1 MRKHFDFYGYNSPT
15 DGKFHVDNEV
25 YFLGEDFRN
34 VKRYKEYQNV
44 GFNILLLQ
52 HMNEYNGEE
61 WETSACKKCMDTA
74 LKSGIDKIIVS
85 DKRLKDLCIEPL
97 LVGEK
102 GKFSTEK
109 EFEDYVAF
117 CVEPYS
123 NHSAFYGV
131 QLFDEPALKY
141 LKEYAHVYRVIK
153 KLLPNAEVQCN
164 LLNMVAHPLIASNP
178 ENLQDKRKDY
188 REYLKYYAKE
198 SGVDY
203 LMTDEYAFRRNNI
216 VSDETVPTYETLA
229 EVCKELGLELRL
241 VMQSFSQEGNV
252 LYPDK
257 PDIMDGGVS
266 WRRIT
271 KPDMYWQ
278 MNLAMGFGCREFS
291 FFTYMTKVRKGFIGT
306 RCVSDGIDG
315 ACFINF
321 DGTRTKLYN
330 YTKQIIKEMK
340 EFESVILKY
349 DFDKP
354 YYFYPDGK
362 SKVDFDATRKAL
374 DNTFGCL
381 IDVKTTNAPIIVT
394 ELKNGNDSLFMVE
407 NIGNPMGQIMNGE
420 KPSNVAID
428 LSKLSGEIKYYIKGK
443 QTNKTLINNQL
454 LEKMNC
460 GDAIFIEVIR

>member
-15 DGKFHVDNEV
+15 DGKFYVDNEM
-25 YFLGEDFRN
+25 YFLGEDYRN

-61 WETSACKKCMDTA
+61 WETSACKKCLDTA
-74 LKSGIDKIIVS
+74 LKSNIQKVIVS

-102 GKFSTEK
+102 GKFATEK
-109 EFEDYVAF
+109 ELEDYVAF
-117 CVEPYS
+117 CVKPYS
-123 NHSAFYGV
+123 NHTVFYGV
-131 QLFDEPALKY
+131 QLFDEPAYKY

-164 LLNMVAHPLIASNP
+164 LLNLVAHLLIAPNP
-178 ENLQDKRKDY
+178 NALQDKRRDY
-188 REYLKYYAKE
+188 IDYLKYFAKE
-198 SGVDY
+198 SGINY

-216 VSDETVPTYETLA
+216 VSDETIPTYETLV
-229 EVCKELGLELRL
+229 EVCKELGVELRL

-257 PDIMDGGVS
+257 PNAMDGGVS

-271 KPDMYWQ
+271 KQDMYWQ
-278 MNLAMGFGCREFS
+278 MNLSMGFGCVEFS
-291 FFTYMTKVRKGFIGT
+291 FFTYMTKVKKNFNGT

-315 ACFINF
+315 ACFVNL
-321 DGTRTKLYN
+321 DGTRTKLYY

-340 EFESVILKY
+340 SFESVILKY
-349 DFDKP
+349 SFDKP
-354 YYFYPDGK
+354 YYFYPEGK
-362 SKVDFDATRKAL
+362 TKKDYDSTRKVL
-374 DNTFGCL
+374 DNTSNCV
-381 IDVKTTNAPIIVT
+381 IDIKTTNSPIIVT

-407 NIGNPMGQIMNGE
+407 NIGNPMDQKIKGLKTAKVE
-420 KPSNVAID
+420 ID
-428 LSKLSGEIKYYIKGK
+428 LSKLSGKIKFYVKGK
-443 QTNKTLINNQL
+443 ETDKVIVDNRLT
-454 LEKMNC
+454 EKMNC
-460 GDAIFIEVIR
+460 GDAIFIEVLR